1 MPAGQTGS
9 SQNLGVGKAAL
20 PHLDPPA
27 YGLDV
32 DLAAVEGVGV
42 GAGFAPIGHVGERA
56 RR

>member
-32 DLAAVEGVGV
+32 DLAAVEV
-42 GAGFAPIGHVGERA
+42 
-56 RR
+56 